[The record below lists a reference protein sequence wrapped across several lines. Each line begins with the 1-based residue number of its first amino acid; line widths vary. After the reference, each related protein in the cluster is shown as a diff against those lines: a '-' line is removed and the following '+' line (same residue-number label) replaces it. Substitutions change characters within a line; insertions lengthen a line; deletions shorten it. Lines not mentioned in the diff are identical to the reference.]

1 MLGASIEPIAAHSAR
16 ATPVTPANIML
27 VTITTYASPP
37 RKWPTRLLAKAMRL
51 GRMPQRCMTSP
62 AMTKNGMASS
72 GNESIPE
79 NISVGSTAIGTTPD
93 SQMKASPPS
102 PRQNATG
109 TPSTMVT
116 AKTATSTRIS
126 MGSQIFDRQ
135 VAALGFDQAEAP
147 SDDDQRHQ
155 HGADGNGEVEP
166 EDRHVQRGR
175 ELVPLVRQRLEA
187 RPREGQEEEQREG
200 VRDERGDLADRRTEP
215 IADPA
220 RRHVGAVPQRDDS
233 TQERDPDHR
242 VPRQLL
248 GEDERGAEPAAED
261 DLHHDGQEHRA
272 DPDEGQRL

>member
-1 MLGASIEPIAAHSAR
+1 MS
-16 ATPVTPANIML
+16 
-27 VTITTYASPP
+27 
-37 RKWPTRLLAKAMRL
+37 L

-147 SDDDQRHQ
+147 SDDDQRP
-155 HGADGNGEVEP
+155 HGYLLSAIPMSTSSLPFG
-166 EDRHVQRGR
+166 
-175 ELVPLVRQRLEA
+175 
-187 RPREGQEEEQREG
+187 PRS
-200 VRDERGDLADRRTEP
+200 ASAWP
-215 IADPA
+215 
-220 RRHVGAVPQRDDS
+220 
-233 TQERDPDHR
+233 
-242 VPRQLL
+242 
-248 GEDERGAEPAAED
+248 
-261 DLHHDGQEHRA
+261 
-272 DPDEGQRL
+272 

>member
-1 MLGASIEPIAAHSAR
+1 
-16 ATPVTPANIML
+16 
-27 VTITTYASPP
+27 
-37 RKWPTRLLAKAMRL
+37 MRL

-155 HGADGNGEVEP
+155 HGARSEE
-166 EDRHVQRGR
+166 HTS
-175 ELVPLVRQRLEA
+175 ELQSHS
-187 RPREGQEEEQREG
+187 
-200 VRDERGDLADRRTEP
+200 DL
-215 IADPA
+215 
-220 RRHVGAVPQRDDS
+220 
-233 TQERDPDHR
+233 
-242 VPRQLL
+242 
-248 GEDERGAEPAAED
+248 
-261 DLHHDGQEHRA
+261 
-272 DPDEGQRL
+272 

>member
-1 MLGASIEPIAAHSAR
+1 
-16 ATPVTPANIML
+16 
-27 VTITTYASPP
+27 
-37 RKWPTRLLAKAMRL
+37 
-51 GRMPQRCMTSP
+51 
-62 AMTKNGMASS
+62 
-72 GNESIPE
+72 
-79 NISVGSTAIGTTPD
+79 
-93 SQMKASPPS
+93 MKASPPS

-147 SDDDQRHQ
+147 SDDDRRHQ
-155 HGADGNGEVEP
+155 HGADGHSEVEP

-187 RPREGQEEEQREG
+187 RPREGQEEEQREA

-233 TQERDPDHR
+233 TQKREPDNR
-242 VPRQLL
+242 EPPQLR
-248 GEDERGAEPAAED
+248 GEDERAAETQTD
-261 DLHHDGQEHRA
+261 DDSAQQPHTQPSDT
-272 DPDEGQRL
+272 

>member
-1 MLGASIEPIAAHSAR
+1 MS
-16 ATPVTPANIML
+16 
-27 VTITTYASPP
+27 
-37 RKWPTRLLAKAMRL
+37 L

-79 NISVGSTAIGTTPD
+79 NISVGSTEIGTTPD
-93 SQMKASPPS
+93 SQMNASPPS

-126 MGSQIFDRQ
+126 MCSQVFDGQ
-135 VAALGFDQAEAP
+135 VAALALDQAQAP

-155 HGADGNGEVEP
+155 HGADGNGEIEP

-187 RPREGQEEEQREG
+187 RPRERQQEEQREG
-200 VRDERGDLADRRTEP
+200 VRDEGGDLADRRTEP
-215 IADPA
+215 IADA
-220 RRHVGAVPQRDDS
+220 TRGHVGAVPQRDNAA
-233 TQERDPDHR
+233 QERDPDHR

-248 GEDERGAEPAAED
+248 GEDERGAEPAAQD